1 MTHTA
6 DAAATSGTAF
16 DPTVALGELLADVGL
31 SVADAGG
38 RVTFAGQDPIIAA
51 RHRLGA
57 AIGIP
62 MMGNAIAAAAMHR
75 HRGGPGQD
83 LHLDLRQA
91 IHHINPSFAWKPT
104 LAGEFP
110 SIALLLDNPFALIPY
125 HTRDGRTVMASA
137 VYPHQAANWCRFL
150 DVPPDF
156 AKVAEA
162 FTNWDA
168 FELEEAANE
177 AGLPACT
184 ARSPEEWLA
193 HPHGALLASQPVIG
207 LTRIGDAPPRDLGP
221 SDRPFGGVRVL
232 SFTHAVAGPTVGR
245 VLAEQGADV
254 LGATRPN
261 DFEHDWVYFEANI
274 GSRSAWLDLTKA
286 TGKADVDRLLR
297 DAHIVVNNHRDLKL
311 EKLGID
317 PRELAQTHPGL
328 VHVSVTCYGSAG
340 PWANRGGF
348 DMNGS
353 AAAGLMVIEGGPD
366 HPQLPPTGLINDFIT
381 GYMGALGAAAGL
393 IKQQTEG
400 GQLARHR
407 QPHPQCNVVSDVG
420 VGRPRRRRHRRRAH
434 HRRSRRIRRRQPD
447 GSGPHARPA
456 GQLQAHATPL
466 ARSDP
471 GPAWIQPAR
480 MVQPQ
485 PLEHVTL
492 SENYRC
498 GRWCRR
504 AGHRLAR
511 CAARKSAGEL

>member
-1 MTHTA
+1 MLIMTHTA
-6 DAAATSGTAF
+6 DVMSTRGTAF
-16 DPTVALGELLADVGL
+16 DPTAALGALLADVGL
-31 SVADAGG
+31 SVADTGG

-110 SIALLLDNPFALIPY
+110 SIALVLDNPFALIPY
-125 HTRDGRTVMASA
+125 RTRDERTIMASA

-156 AKVAEA
+156 TKVAENFA
-162 FTNWDA
+162 NWDA
-168 FELEEAANE
+168 FELEEAANA
-177 AGLPACT
+177 AGLPACV

-193 HPHGALLASQPVIG
+193 HPHGALLAGQPVIG

-274 GSRSAWLDLTKA
+274 GSRSAWLDLTKEA
-286 TGKADVDRLLR
+286 GKSNVDRLLR
-297 DAHIVVNNHRDLKL
+297 DAHIVVNNHRGLKL

-317 PRELAQTHPGL
+317 PHELAQTHPGL

-353 AAAGLMVIEGGPD
+353 AASGLMVIEGAPD
-366 HPQLPPTGLINDFIT
+366 RPQLPTTGLINDFIT

-400 GQLARHR
+400 GSWHVTVNLTRNAMWYQTLGFVDPADAGCDADRTIGIPDSYDADTPMGRVHMLA
-407 QPHPQCNVVSDVG
+407 PAVSF
-420 VGRPRRRRHRRRAH
+420 
-434 HRRSRRIRRRQPD
+434 SN
-447 GSGPHARPA
+447 
-456 GQLQAHATPL
+456 T
-466 ARSDP
+466 
-471 GPAWIQPAR
+471 PAR
-480 MVQPQ
+480 WPDPILVPRGSS
-485 PLEHVTL
+485 PPEWSSLNHP
-492 SENYRC
+492 
-498 GRWCRR
+498 
-504 AGHRLAR
+504 A
-511 CAARKSAGEL
+511 KSSG